1 MHYTVLYAL
10 NLDRAVQLY
19 QMFPQL
25 VKAVLVEGSETWDCF
40 KDTENCVKTED
51 NPQGIPIWKIF
62 TVRTLPSA
70 LSSSLLTWKYQ
81 SSPSGLNLSIHSV
94 RNGP

>member
-25 VKAVLVEGSETWDCF
+25 VKAVLVEGSEIWDCH
-40 KDTENCVKTED
+40 KDTENCVESES
-51 NPQGIPIWKIF
+51 NPQGIPIWKMF
-62 TVRTLPSA
+62 TVRV
-70 LSSSLLTWKYQ
+70 LSLCAFII
-81 SSPSGLNLSIHSV
+81 P
-94 RNGP
+94 PC